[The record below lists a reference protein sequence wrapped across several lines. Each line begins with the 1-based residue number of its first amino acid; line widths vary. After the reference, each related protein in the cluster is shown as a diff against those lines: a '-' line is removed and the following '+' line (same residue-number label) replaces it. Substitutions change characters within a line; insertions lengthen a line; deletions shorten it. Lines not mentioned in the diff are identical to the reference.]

1 MGCIGVGALAT
12 AGSVG
17 CAAEPSSNSSKDH
30 REQEDETSSSSTAQQ
45 GSSSA
50 PQEEPISS
58 DRATA
63 VVFFSCTVNTEA
75 VADKVAQAA
84 DGELVRIEAA
94 EPYTA
99 QDLDYGSDR
108 RANSEQE
115 NGSARP
121 ALASPVPD
129 IAEWGTVYL
138 GYPIWWVSRVPHLV
152 GQGTARHP
160 YVLRRRR
167 HNGKADHSLLHVGF
181 KPCLGKHRR
190 ASCRRARGRVGR
202 GQAFR
207 EQCPSAGDRHMDGRG
222 PIVCRLHMIALLAH
236 ASEQ

>member
-84 DGELVRIEAA
+84 DGGLVRIEAA

-138 GYPIWWVSRVPHLV
+138 GYPIWWGEAPRVILTILEGVDATGKRIIPFCTSGSSPISGSIDELHAAALEAEWGEGRRFASNASR
-152 GQGTARHP
+152 QEIDTWMEEAR
-160 YVLRRRR
+160 
-167 HNGKADHSLLHVGF
+167 
-181 KPCLGKHRR
+181 
-190 ASCRRARGRVGR
+190 
-202 GQAFR
+202 
-207 EQCPSAGDRHMDGRG
+207 
-222 PIVCRLHMIALLAH
+222 
-236 ASEQ
+236 